1 MQTKMCKLV
10 YNKHVFMTSQRKK
23 KGLYDVKKHLYQ
35 RVQRTILGLNQAFE
49 ANHNTD
55 YKRVKKTVQTYTVQS
70 DGIILGL
77 QKGLQ

>member
-1 MQTKMCKLV
+1 
-10 YNKHVFMTSQRKK
+10 MTSQRKK

-55 YKRVKKTVQTYTVQS
+55 YKRVKKNSTNLHSSIGRYHPGSSKGRPVTDATV
-70 DGIILGL
+70 
-77 QKGLQ
+77 